1 MSIFAAVMTG
11 TGTGAISTVQVF
23 GEGAEAIIGKIFKS
37 VHDNSSTLKI
47 GGIYLGTIVDGGET
61 IDQVTI
67 GCEGVNAL
75 TINCHGNPLIV
86 EMIVQ
91 LLKKNGA
98 ALLTA
103 EQLLAKILTEQKH
116 AHAIEV
122 EAKIFQARAETLE
135 GTKII
140 LNQIEGGLGAQ
151 AQNWLNDMKTG
162 RFKEIKDEAAEVL
175 ENSRTAK
182 LIIYGCAVALAGPA
196 NSGKSTLL
204 NYLAGKQ
211 KAIVTNIKGT
221 TRDWVSSK
229 CKIGTIV
236 AEITDTAGL
245 DEQFMQVDS
254 DSIESQAQ
262 KKSLEILQKADL
274 VLLVLDGNQSNNQF
288 GESLLK
294 RIADKKILTIV
305 NKSDLPAKL
314 ETNKLTEPVQ
324 ISAKFGTGIENLLKK
339 IQQSL
344 RVTGFDLGAAV
355 CFTDR
360 QQQLVK
366 RIAES
371 KSEDEAVSAITELL
385 NGEIK
390 V

>member
-11 TGTGAISTVQVF
+11 TGTGAISTMQVF
-23 GEGAEAIIGKIFKS
+23 GDDAEAVIQKIFKS
-37 VHDNSSTLKI
+37 AHNKPISLKI
-47 GGIYLGTIVDGGET
+47 GNIYLGTIVDGSET

-67 GCEGVNAL
+67 GCEGVNTFA
-75 TINCHGNPLIV
+75 INCHGNPLIV
-86 EMIVQ
+86 EMIMQ

-98 ALLTA
+98 TLTNA
-103 EQLLAKILTEQKH
+103 EQLLAKILTAEEHKNTIQ
-116 AHAIEV
+116 V
-122 EAKIFQARAETLE
+122 EAKILQARAETIE

-140 LNQIEGGLGAQ
+140 LNQIEDGLSAK
-151 AQNWLNDMKTG
+151 AQNWLNQINTG
-162 RFKEIKDEAAEVL
+162 SLEKIKDEAAEIL

-182 LIIYGCAVALAGPA
+182 SIMYGCTLVLVGPA

-211 KAIVTNIKGT
+211 KAIVTDIKGT

-229 CKIGTIV
+229 CKIGTIAV
-236 AEITDTAGL
+236 EIIDTAGL
-245 DEQFMQVDS
+245 DEQFAQIND

-274 VLLVLDGNQSNNQF
+274 VLLVLDGNQSNNKF
-288 GESLLK
+288 IENFVK
-294 RIADKKILTIV
+294 KTADKKILTVI

-314 ETNKLTEPVQ
+314 EVDKTKEAVP
-324 ISAKFGTGIENLLKK
+324 ISAKLGTGIENLIKK

-344 RVTGFDLGAAV
+344 GATGFDLGSAV

-360 QQQLVK
+360 QHRLVK
-366 RIAES
+366 RISESES
-371 KSEDEAVSAITELL
+371 KDEAVSAITELL
-385 NGEIK
+385 NGQIE

>member
-11 TGTGAISTVQVF
+11 IGTGAISTVQVF
-23 GEGAEAIIGKIFKS
+23 GEGAEAVIGKIFKS
-37 VHDNSSTLKI
+37 AHNKPITLKT
-47 GGIYLGTIVDGGET
+47 GKIYVGTIVDGGET

-67 GCEGVNAL
+67 GCEGTNTFA
-75 TINCHGNPLIV
+75 INCHGNPLIV
-86 EMIVQ
+86 EMIMQ
-91 LLKKNGA
+91 LLQKNDVT
-98 ALLTA
+98 LISS
-103 EQLLAKILTEQKH
+103 EQLLAKTLMAETHSHTIQ
-116 AHAIEV
+116 V

-140 LNQIEGGLGAQ
+140 LNQIEDGLSAK
-151 AQNWLNDMKTG
+151 AQNWLNEIHTRSLEK
-162 RFKEIKDEAAEVL
+162 IKDEASEIL
-175 ENSRTAK
+175 ENSRIAK
-182 LIIYGCAVALAGPA
+182 LIMYGCTIVLAGPV

-211 KAIVTNIKGT
+211 KAIVTDIKGT

-236 AEITDTAGL
+236 AEIIDTAGL
-245 DEQFMQVDS
+245 DEQFSQAD
-254 DSIESQAQ
+254 DESIESQAQ
-262 KKSLEILQKADL
+262 RKSLEVLQKADL

-288 GESLLK
+288 SEK
-294 RIADKKILTIV
+294 IVEKIANKKILTII
-305 NKSDLPAKL
+305 NKADLPTKL
-314 ETNKLTEPVQ
+314 EVSKPEESVQ
-324 ISAKFGTGIENLLKK
+324 ISAKIGTGVENLLKK

-344 RVTGFDLGAAV
+344 RVTGFDLGSAV

-360 QQQLVK
+360 QQRLVK

-371 KSEDEAVSAITELL
+371 KSEDDAVSAITELL
-385 NGEIK
+385 NGGIE

>member
-23 GEGAEAIIGKIFKS
+23 DEGAEAVIRKIFKS
-37 VHDNSSTLKI
+37 VRDKPLALKT
-47 GGIYLGTIVDGGET
+47 GNIYLGTIVDGNET

-67 GCEGVNAL
+67 GCEGVNTFA
-75 TINCHGNPLIV
+75 INCHGNPLIV
-86 EMIVQ
+86 EMIMH

-98 ALLTA
+98 TLITA
-103 EQLLAKILTEQKH
+103 EQLLAKILTAEIH
-116 AHAIEV
+116 SHTIEV
-122 EAKIFQARAETLE
+122 EVKIFQARAETLE

-140 LNQIEGGLGAQ
+140 LNQIEGGLGAK
-151 AQNWLNDMKTG
+151 AQNWLNDIKTG
-162 RFKEIKDEAAEVL
+162 RLEEIKSDAVAVL
-175 ENSRTAK
+175 QNSRTAR
-182 LIIYGCAVALAGPA
+182 LIMYGCTIVLAGPV

-211 KAIVTNIKGT
+211 KAIVADIKGT

-229 CKIGTIV
+229 CKVGTIV
-236 AEITDTAGL
+236 AEIIDTAGL
-245 DEQFMQVDS
+245 DEQFAQIND

-262 KKSLEILQKADL
+262 KKSLEVLQKADL
-274 VLLVLDGNQSNNQF
+274 VLLVLDGNQPNNQF
-288 GESLLK
+288 SENFVK
-294 RIADKKILTIV
+294 KITDKKILMV
-305 NKSDLPAKL
+305 FNKSDLPMKL
-314 ETNKLTEPVQ
+314 EVSSQAETVQ

-344 RVTGFDLGAAV
+344 GVMDFDLGSAV

-360 QQQLVK
+360 HQRLVK
-366 RIAES
+366 RIVES
-371 KSEDEAVSAITELL
+371 KSKDEAVSAITELL
-385 NGEIK
+385 NSEIE